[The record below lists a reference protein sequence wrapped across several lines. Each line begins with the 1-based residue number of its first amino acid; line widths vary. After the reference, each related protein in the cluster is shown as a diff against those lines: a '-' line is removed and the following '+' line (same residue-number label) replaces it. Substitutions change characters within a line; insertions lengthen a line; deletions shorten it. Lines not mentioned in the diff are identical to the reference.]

1 MSDDVRSVSL
11 LRSWLLLLL
20 LLLRLVGD
28 PSPTIVAFVVFVT
41 LLLSFYP
48 TGIFADV
55 FVINFVNSWFLLSI
69 TYFGSQERV
78 SPMLLQQGKSSIS
91 VTRHRV
97 LCQNSVVLVTMHSR
111 KLHQVLTL
119 TMLCTKIT
127 INILFFDRQN
137 MFY

>member
-11 LRSWLLLLL
+11 LRPWLLLLL
-20 LLLRLVGD
+20 LLLSLVGD

-69 TYFGSQERV
+69 TYFSSQERV